1 MKTKNNTQ
9 KTDLKSLAVI
19 ISFVLISFT
28 ASTQDFQH
36 SIAENETTKEM
47 ALAVIYSRNESNLA
61 ASAVAEPADFNSTET
76 YSGTESESKLE
87 MEEWMTN
94 DNFFKVEENP
104 TKKKIIKT
112 ATFVFEETEDSKLEF
127 EAWMFNPK
135 IWSIRK

>member
-1 MKTKNNTQ
+1 MKTKNNNQ

-19 ISFVLISFT
+19 TSFVLISFT

-36 SIAENETTKEM
+36 SITENETTKEM
-47 ALAVIYSRNESNLA
+47 ALAVINTRNVSNHT

-76 YSGTESESKLE
+76 YSETESESKMEL
-87 MEEWMTN
+87 EEWMTKEN
-94 DNFFKVEENP
+94 LFNVEENP